1 MKNQKMKNQKMK
13 NRKITDCLTN
23 NVVLRTPLKTIGH
36 VRASAP
42 DSVDE
47 NKKIPAPQLAAG
59 Y

>member
-1 MKNQKMKNQKMK
+1 MKNQKMK
-13 NRKITDCLTN
+13 NRKITNCLTI
-23 NVVLRTPLKTIGH
+23 NVVLRTPLQTIGH